1 MIFSVIPFKDFEY
14 ELQFINYDGMGNE
27 YEIPSAKD
35 CGWRLSIKRP
45 FKLFFAISESP
56 PTGRDTIGNPY
67 IMASKIVIGKPSE

>member
-35 CGWRLSIKRP
+35 
-45 FKLFFAISESP
+45 FKNSP
-56 PTGRDTIGNPY
+56 
-67 IMASKIVIGKPSE
+67 AKIYDAFNIY